1 MFVFHLFV
9 LIGLFI
15 YGHFVKKKLS
25 LYIVAEIVFCR
36 ERGKKRKNWEKVRN
50 SGKMGGPNIKGSK
63 MGKIEKIRSSSALP
77 FFKSTLQTKYFGG
90 LT

>member
-1 MFVFHLFV
+1 MITLLKKCCHFTSSQRLYFVENEV
-9 LIGLFI
+9 
-15 YGHFVKKKLS
+15 
-25 LYIVAEIVFCR
+25 
-36 ERGKKRKNWEKVRN
+36 KKRKNWERVRN